1 MTKHQQVADLL
12 LELTDGLKAADLW
25 QDSRPPEQALQSQQP
40 FALDTLDFHQWLQF
54 IFIEKMQIIV
64 QQQLTMPKQLCLTPI
79 ADEAFSAQKSENI
92 AEILDVIKRIDQ
104 LFE

>member
-64 QQQLTMPKQLCLTPI
+64 QQQLSMPSLLCLTPI
-79 ADEAFSAQKSENI
+79 AEEAFSGQTSDKITA
-92 AEILDVIKRIDQ
+92 ILQVIKRIDQ